1 MEDKSILLVDDD
13 KIIRQL
19 FEHAFMT
26 IDYDV
31 KAIATAEEA
40 LEVLDHEKFPYMFFD
55 LKLPG
60 ISGVQLCKKVRREHP
75 EAKIFAV
82 TAYASIFELSEC
94 LEAGFD
100 DYFTK
105 PVDIK
110 ILMDLV
116 SKQ

>member
-1 MEDKSILLVDDD
+1 MENKRILLVDDD
-13 KIIRQL
+13 KTIRQL

-31 KAIATAEEA
+31 KALATAEEA
-40 LEVLDHEKFPYMFFD
+40 LELLEEEQFPYMFFD

-60 ISGVQLCKKVRREHP
+60 ISGVQLCKRVRKNNP
-75 EAKIFAV
+75 DSKIFAV

-94 LEAGFD
+94 MEAGFD

-116 SKQ
+116 PR